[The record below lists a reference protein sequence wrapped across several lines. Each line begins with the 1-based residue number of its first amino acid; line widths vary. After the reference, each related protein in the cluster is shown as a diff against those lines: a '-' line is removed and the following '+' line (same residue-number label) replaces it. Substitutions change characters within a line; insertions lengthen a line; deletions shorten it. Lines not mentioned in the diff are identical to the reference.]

1 MKYTVKGRARVKKRN
16 RRRVSSKIRI
26 EMKS

>member
-1 MKYTVKGRARVKKRN
+1 MKYKVKGRARVKKRN